1 MNCLAHQQEKT
12 VGNYYP
18 GINLSDYPRYVVE
31 LFDISTVI
39 SVPDFEQPLMLLK
52 NASGKGIGCAWHHM
66 PDGQLSIHGLAS
78 RTLLGAEK
86 KSYRSKLEFLAL
98 KWAVRNHFSD
108 YLYCVKHF
116 DVYSDFLIFWY
127 ISKLPLN
134 KKWTFPLR
142 ISSVNVTRS
151 HLLKKSSM
159 ENLDN
164 LNFPINY
171 QPGIENNFAN
181 TLSRFLNS
189 TNNLKIKKAVCLKT

>member
-1 MNCLAHQQEKT
+1 MNCLGHQQEKT
-12 VGNYYP
+12 VRNYYP

-39 SVPDFEQPLMLLK
+39 SVSDFEQPFMLLK

-66 PDGQLSIHGLAS
+66 QDGQLSIFGLVS
-78 RTLLGAEK
+78 RTLLGAGK
-86 KSYRSKLEFLAL
+86 KSFWY
-98 KWAVRNHFSD
+98 RNHRKQFVTT
-108 YLYCVKHF
+108 LVITCIVLNILMF
-116 DVYSDFLIFWY
+116 ILTLIFWY
-127 ISKLPLN
+127 ISKLPLS
-134 KKWTFPLR
+134 KKRGLPLSKLR
-142 ISSVNVTRS
+142 IGS

-164 LNFPINY
+164 LNFSINY

-189 TNNLKIKKAVCLKT
+189 TNNLKIKKAVHLKT